1 MQIKAD
7 SKIGEIGLNNL
18 PLNNVR
24 LTDFSEIQKQ
34 CHQCLQPIMD
44 GDCVFVIFKSE
55 KKLELDEI
63 NLTEPYI
70 IHALPK
76 EGRYCLEDFVS
87 RLNPA
92 LGENPA

>member
-1 MQIKAD
+1 
-7 SKIGEIGLNNL
+7 
-18 PLNNVR
+18 
-24 LTDFSEIQKQ
+24 
-34 CHQCLQPIMD
+34 MD